1 MKPSSYL
8 AWSVVLLMFSLGT
21 GCAGGGPNVY
31 HDRNMDFGAI
41 QAVAVMPFSNH
52 TRESAA
58 AERVRDV
65 FVNKLLSTGALYVLP
80 VGEVARAVVK
90 NEIANPATPS
100 PEEIVKLGAF
110 MKVQAVITG
119 TVREYGDVRTGTT
132 TANVI
137 SVSSQMIETQT
148 GRVVWSSSS
157 SKGGVTVSDR
167 LFGGGGKAM
176 EKVTAKAVDDL
187 LEKLFK

>member
-1 MKPSSYL
+1 MRHSS
-8 AWSVVLLMFSLGT
+8 AAPGAAILLMLLILT
-21 GCAGGGPNVY
+21 GCAGAPVVY

-41 QAVAVMPFSNH
+41 QTVAVMPFGNF
-52 TRESAA
+52 TRENVA

-80 VGEVARAVVK
+80 VGEVARAVAK
-90 NEIANPATPS
+90 AEIASPATPS
-100 PEEIVKLGAF
+100 PDEVVKLGALV
-110 MKVQAVITG
+110 KAQAVITG
-119 TVREYGDVRTGTT
+119 AVKEYGEVRTGTT
-132 TANVI
+132 TSNVI
-137 SVSSQMIETQT
+137 SVSTQMIETQT

-157 SKGGVTVSDR
+157 TKGGVTVTDR

-176 EKVTAKAVDDL
+176 EKVTEKAVDDL